1 MAARR
6 PRPNYGGT
14 SEQSIGKSPDAD
26 VAEPA
31 STVGDTALP
40 TLVSAPAPKSVFR
53 RRLDSTWQL
62 ARKQCVSLSSSVLTR
77 QGRLPRT
84 WHRRLGRLPRP
95 GELGDVSSARKVA
108 RAELA
113 QRSRGRHRLSLC
125 PFVRHPVRWPRGN
138 RPASS
143 KRQTRHRQRARFGRV
158 LPTRSPQPSDEQ
170 VRP

>member
-62 ARKQCVSLSSSVLTR
+62 ARKQCVSLGLWRPDTAGWASWDLASSPRSPTSTR
-77 QGRLPRT
+77 GIGRR
-84 WHRRLGRLPRP
+84 
-95 GELGDVSSARKVA
+95 ELGAKGCQS
-108 RAELA
+108 
-113 QRSRGRHRLSLC
+113 
-125 PFVRHPVRWPRGN
+125 
-138 RPASS
+138 
-143 KRQTRHRQRARFGRV
+143 
-158 LPTRSPQPSDEQ
+158 
-170 VRP
+170 